1 MSYMDRFSEEEILL
15 FIFLNKRDSAPARN
29 FKSVPLKLINNM
41 EDIVACLG
49 LQVFNSD
56 NCIMFSCSKHAQA
69 TFVENPQ
76 FSQS

>member
-1 MSYMDRFSEEEILL
+1 MDRFSEEEIFFS
-15 FIFLNKRDSAPARN
+15 FIFLNRRDSARS

-56 NCIMFSCSKHAQA
+56 NCIMLSCSKHAQA